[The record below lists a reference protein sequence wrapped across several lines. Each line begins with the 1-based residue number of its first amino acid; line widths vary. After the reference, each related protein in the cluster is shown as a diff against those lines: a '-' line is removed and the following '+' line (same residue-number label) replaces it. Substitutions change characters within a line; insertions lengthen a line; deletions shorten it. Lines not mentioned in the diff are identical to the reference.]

1 MSCESLGAHEIREM
15 REALGLGP
23 ESFPAHRR
31 QCVAA
36 LFRIARAE
44 LTDEAGLLH
53 PLDGA
58 VDGSGAH
65 PQARSGN
72 VINGL
77 HDGVAVQR
85 AVGEGEKDVEDCWG
99 QRLCV
104 FVWARYICHGIT
116 VTVMAQKRGLVKQPT
131 TFPRMK
137 RNSPAVGYARLLGSD
152 NLIEPLYNLSQFLGT
167 RSGNSPADSFERQRP
182 YLTDLYPRLL
192 RETLGVTLQS
202 EREMRALSYA
212 RQGDGNDGP

>member
-1 MSCESLGAHEIREM
+1 
-15 REALGLGP
+15 
-23 ESFPAHRR
+23 
-31 QCVAA
+31 
-36 LFRIARAE
+36 
-44 LTDEAGLLH
+44 
-53 PLDGA
+53 
-58 VDGSGAH
+58 
-65 PQARSGN
+65 
-72 VINGL
+72 
-77 HDGVAVQR
+77 
-85 AVGEGEKDVEDCWG
+85 
-99 QRLCV
+99 
-104 FVWARYICHGIT
+104 
-116 VTVMAQKRGLVKQPT
+116 
-131 TFPRMK
+131 MK